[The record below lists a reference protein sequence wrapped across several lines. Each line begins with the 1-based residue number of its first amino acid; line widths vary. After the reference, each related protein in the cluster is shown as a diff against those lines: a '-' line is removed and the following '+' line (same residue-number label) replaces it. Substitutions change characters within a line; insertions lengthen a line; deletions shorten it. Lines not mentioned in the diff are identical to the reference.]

1 MKIIL
6 TEKQLSLISEI
17 IINEE
22 GGGSYRGY
30 NISTGKKKKSKKTP
44 GGTIIN
50 AMKDAALKA
59 GLKLKKAVPKN
70 SKDIKDFQIFARS
83 KGFKNVT
90 GKRRGALLTA
100 DGTWGPNSQAAWEKF
115 YSIYK
120 KPITGSSDISK
131 VKTGDTS
138 WLKSASDQVRRQV
151 SYLIDNGFN
160 EKFTVLDDKNS
171 KVYAVNQDF
180 SLYGVYNVIT
190 GKDRGD
196 EVKDVTFTDWYLE
209 NPLDNTWGFLKAW
222 YNTGSAQQAVEK
234 LDSDY
239 FSTKMWVKKNTPA
252 GIFKADKSIGNWL
265 QSKVMT
271 AFAEKDYGKRFI
283 GFETLNGKPIA
294 LGFHGTKN
302 PARINITKDDWTI
315 AVKNKGGNFSF
326 GCVNFKDSD
335 IQKITSF
342 INDGQYS
349 FWLPDSSNDI
359 EKFPGK
365 VPSKSWISNL
375 DLIR

>member
-1 MKIIL
+1 MKVIL
-6 TEKQLSLISEI
+6 TEKQLSLIHDQ
-17 IINEE
+17 IINEIGA
-22 GGGSYRGY
+22 GGEEDRNYY
-30 NISTGKKKKSKKTP
+30 TGNKSNKAAT
-44 GGTIIN
+44 N
-50 AMKDAALKA
+50 AVNKAVKILKA
-59 GLKLKKAVPKN
+59 SLLK
-70 SKDIKDFQIFARS
+70 SSQDIKDFQKFARS

-90 GKRRGALLTA
+90 GRRKGSLISA
-100 DGTWGPNSQAAWEKF
+100 DGTWGSNSQAAWNKLSSQ
-115 YSIYK
+115 YVKPK
-120 KPITGSSDISK
+120 KTESK
-131 VKTGDTS
+131 SKTGDTS
-138 WLKSASDQVRRQV
+138 WLKSVSDQVRRQV
-151 SYLIDNGFN
+151 LYLIDNGFN

-171 KVYAVNQDF
+171 KVYAVNNDF
-180 SLYGVYNVIT
+180 SLYSLYNVIT

-196 EVKDVTFTDWYLE
+196 EVKDVTFSNWYLE
-209 NPLDNTWGFLKAW
+209 NPLDNTWGFLKSW
-222 YNTGSAQQAVEK
+222 YNTGSLQKAVEK
-234 LDSDY
+234 LDNDY
-239 FSTKMWVKKNTPA
+239 FNTKMWVKKNTPA
-252 GIFKADKSIGNWL
+252 GIFRADKSVGNWL

-302 PARINITKDDWTI
+302 PSRINITKDDWTI

-335 IQKITSF
+335 IQKISSF

-359 EKFPGK
+359 EKFPGE

-375 DLIR
+375 VV